1 MSEILNRAWIN
12 AVLGAGSVVLNDY
25 ALNITPIERGYR
37 LTVKRGS
44 DTQTMDILDGVGIV
58 GIEKTGSTGDV
69 DSYRIT
75 FTDGSTFDYTVETN
89 AAAHA
94 AAEAARVEAENS
106 RAGAEAARESAE
118 AGRVNAEDA
127 RVEAEAA
134 RESAETARASAESAR
149 AQAEDG
155 RQSAE
160 AARVAAEQS
169 RASAESVRAAAE
181 NARVAAETAR
191 ANAENERAGAEALRS
206 AAEAD
211 RANAESGR
219 VSAEQ
224 GRVSAESERVAAEEA
239 RATEFAGFSGEIAQ
253 LKDGKLDKTGTAA
266 DSDKL
271 GGQLPEHYATAQSV
285 NQLKDDVAA
294 ITPDDTTVDGKPWTS
309 KKIVDSLC
317 QPFEESGNPVQVY
330 PVEGY
335 PLGVKSRID
344 AVQDGTGDPSP
355 DNVRPIVGW
364 DSVEVT
370 LCGKNLYKNI
380 GNITMNGVTFTAND
394 DGSITAN
401 GTATGDAFYTVNYNH
416 ALQPGTYTLSG
427 APHTLDNSAYLY
439 FYPGYKLDIGDGVTF
454 ILTDAVDKYSI
465 SIHVHK
471 GYVADNFVFRPQL
484 ELGST
489 ATPYEP
495 YTGST
500 TDIALPET
508 VYGGT
513 LDVETGVVTVDTIC
527 ETVTGAE
534 SSRFIDEPSDK
545 QFSFVLKK
553 TSDSGISSHYKS
565 LSNNDKNNGVFGVYL
580 NTTYKAIFNSGFDT
594 LDDFKA
600 YLSTQNAAGT
610 PMQLCYKILDPY
622 TIQLT
627 SQQIAAL
634 SGVNTLY
641 TDAGTLTVTGREDPR
656 HTIVELKNAI
666 LSLGGNI

>member
-1 MSEILNRAWIN
+1 MSEILNRAGIN

-44 DTQTMDILDGVGIV
+44 DMQTMDILDGVGIV

-69 DSYRIT
+69 DSYRVT

-106 RAGAEAARESAE
+106 RATAEAARESAE
-118 AGRVNAEDA
+118 AGRVSAEDA

-191 ANAENERAGAEALRS
+191 TNAENERAGAETLRS
-206 AAEAD
+206 AAETD

-224 GRVSAESERVAAEEA
+224 GRVSAESERAAAEEA
-239 RATEFAGFSGEIAQ
+239 RATEFAGFSGEI
-253 LKDGKLDKTGTAA
+253 T
-266 DSDKL
+266 
-271 GGQLPEHYATAQSV
+271 
-285 NQLKDDVAA
+285 QLKDDVAA
-294 ITPDDTTVDGKPWTS
+294 ITPDDTVVDGKPWTS

-317 QPFEESGNPVQVY
+317 QPIEESGNPVQCY
-330 PVEGY
+330 PVENY
-335 PLGVKSRID
+335 PLGVKVSWEPT
-344 AVQDGTGDPSP
+344 QEGSGDPSP
-355 DNVRPIVGW
+355 DNVRPISGW
-364 DSVEVT
+364 DSVHVT
-370 LCGKNLYKNI
+370 RCGKNLLKASKSDITRELNGIVGNYTANNDTFAIKGTNKASSNFLI
-380 GNITMNGVTFTAND
+380 LSITPYVYPYFKPGDKYTILNNSPNGIYINLTYINTSGNIASLVYNDTQTTFTVPEDYIRLNK
-394 DGSITAN
+394 
-401 GTATGDAFYTVNYNH
+401 
-416 ALQPGTYTLSG
+416 LQVGISTSVSTID
-427 APHTLDNSAYLY
+427 T
-439 FYPGYKLDIGDGVTF
+439 TF
-454 ILTDAVDKYSI
+454 NI
-465 SIHVHK
+465 
-471 GYVADNFVFRPQL
+471 QL
-484 ELGST
+484 EVGST

-513 LDVETGVVTVDTIC
+513 LDVETGVVTIDWIFNHTVLGDTSALPGVGDGFVRKALKGDNNAMIGSSNQHCNVAPYSYEYNGGYTHFYIDTNGSAMIVLPVDTPAD
-527 ETVTGAE
+527 TVIQTAY
-534 SSRFIDEPSDK
+534 
-545 QFSFVLKK
+545 K
-553 TSDSGISSHYKS
+553 TK
-565 LSNNDKNNGVFGVYL
+565 V
-580 NTTYKAIFNSGFDT
+580 
-594 LDDFKA
+594 
-600 YLSTQNAAGT
+600 
-610 PMQLCYKILDPY
+610 PY

-627 SQQIAAL
+627 PQQIAAL

-666 LSLGGNI
+666 ISLGGNI

>member
-1 MSEILNRAWIN
+1 MSEILNRAGIN

-44 DTQTMDILDGVGIV
+44 ETQTMDILDGVGIV

-69 DSYRIT
+69 DSYRVT
-75 FTDGSTFDYTVETN
+75 FTDGSTFKYTVETN

-94 AAEAARVEAENS
+94 AAEAARVEAEKS
-106 RAGAEAARESAE
+106 RAGAEVARESAE

-127 RVEAEAA
+127 RVEADAA

-191 ANAENERAGAEALRS
+191 TNAENERAGAEALRS
-206 AAEAD
+206 AEETD

-239 RATEFAGFSGEIAQ
+239 RATEFAGFSGEI
-253 LKDGKLDKTGTAA
+253 T
-266 DSDKL
+266 
-271 GGQLPEHYATAQSV
+271 
-285 NQLKDDVAA
+285 QLKDDVAA
-294 ITPDDTTVDGKPWTS
+294 ITPDDTVVDGKPWTS
-309 KKIVDSLC
+309 KKTVDSLC
-317 QPFEESGNPVQVY
+317 MPIEETGNPVQVY

-335 PLGVKSRID
+335 PLGVKVSLEPTQ
-344 AVQDGTGDPSP
+344 AGSGDPSP
-355 DNVRPIVGW
+355 DNIRPITGRDAV
-364 DSVEVT
+364 SVT
-370 LCGKNLYKNI
+370 RCGKNLFSTKNGI
-380 GNITMNGVTFTAND
+380 GVSTAGITNATIEDNRIVLSRIDGGTWLAYRAYFDIPAGIYTVSVQATCSDEAFTPTLSIYYRDKDTGVTRVIT
-394 DGSITAN
+394 SIN
-401 GTATGDAFYTVNYNH
+401 GT
-416 ALQPGTYTLSG
+416 G
-427 APHTLDNSAYLY
+427 AKTIEVP
-439 FYPGYKLDIGDGVTF
+439 DG
-454 ILTDAVDKYSI
+454 
-465 SIHVHK
+465 
-471 GYVADNFVFRPQL
+471 NFVGFYAHLSLDVSYTGERTVEYSNIQL

-489 ATPYEP
+489 ATAYEA
-495 YTGST
+495 YIGST

-513 LDVETGVVTVDTIC
+513 LDLETGVVTIDWIFNHTVLGDTSALPGAGDGFVRKTLKGDKNVMLGSSNQHCNVAPYSYEYNGGYTHFYIDTNGYAMIVLPVDTPAD
-527 ETVTGAE
+527 TVIQTAN
-534 SSRFIDEPSDK
+534 
-545 QFSFVLKK
+545 K
-553 TSDSGISSHYKS
+553 TK
-565 LSNNDKNNGVFGVYL
+565 V
-580 NTTYKAIFNSGFDT
+580 
-594 LDDFKA
+594 
-600 YLSTQNAAGT
+600 
-610 PMQLCYKILDPY
+610 PY

-627 SQQIAAL
+627 PQQIAAL

-666 LSLGGNI
+666 ISLGGNI

>member
-1 MSEILNRAWIN
+1 MSAILNAASITGRI
-12 AVLGAGSVVLNDY
+12 GAGSILLADY
-25 ALNITPIERGYR
+25 LLEIQPIENGYR
-37 LTVKRGS
+37 MNVTRGS
-44 DTQTMDILDGVGIV
+44 EVQTMDVLDGVGIV

-69 DSYRIT
+69 DSYRVT

-89 AAAHA
+89 SAAHA

-106 RAGAEAARESAE
+106 RVSAEVDRVSAEAGRADAEAAREASE
-118 AGRVNAEDA
+118 Y
-127 RVEAEAA
+127 A

-191 ANAENERAGAEALRS
+191 SNAENERAGAETLRA

-224 GRVSAESERVAAEEA
+224 GRVSAESERAAAEEA
-239 RATEFAGFSGEIAQ
+239 RAAEFAGFSGEI
-253 LKDGKLDKTGTAA
+253 T
-266 DSDKL
+266 
-271 GGQLPEHYATAQSV
+271 
-285 NQLKDDVAA
+285 QLKDDVAA
-294 ITPDDTTVDGKPWTS
+294 ITPDDTVVDGKPWTS

-317 QPFEESGNPVQVY
+317 QPFEEMGNPVQVY

-335 PLGVKSRID
+335 PLGVKLSWEPTQ
-344 AVQDGTGDPSP
+344 AGSGDPSP
-355 DNVRPIVGW
+355 DNIRPISGRDAV
-364 DSVEVT
+364 SVT
-370 LCGKNLYKNI
+370 RCGRNLSQTNAI
-380 GNITMNGVTFTAND
+380 GNITWATRNANVTKLINKLPVGTYRISFTITLNKFSDNFTSETAEAKGLYAVYIVY
-394 DGSITAN
+394 DGSASYGRHKILGVVQSIYRTDTLPISHNVIANFTITEEDAGYKKEITFYACGRN
-401 GTATGDAFYTVNYNH
+401 TYAEGAPNGALGTAEVSN
-416 ALQPGTYTLSG
+416 LQ
-427 APHTLDNSAYLY
+427 
-439 FYPGYKLDIGDGVTF
+439 I
-454 ILTDAVDKYSI
+454 
-465 SIHVHK
+465 
-471 GYVADNFVFRPQL
+471 
-484 ELGST
+484 ELGSADT
-489 ATPYEP
+489 TYEP

-534 SSRFIDEPSDK
+534 SSRFIDEPFDK

-565 LSNNDKNNGVFGVYL
+565 LSSDDKNNGVFGVYL

-610 PMQLCYKILDPY
+610 PIQLCYKILDPY

-627 SQQIAAL
+627 PQQIAAL

-641 TDAGTLTVTGREDPR
+641 TDAGTLTVTGREDPQ
-656 HTIVELKNAI
+656 HTITELKNAI
-666 LSLGGNI
+666 ISLGGNI